1 MVWSVSM
8 FPGAWL
14 KYLSV
19 ACVARSMSKVPSG
32 KNGFP
37 RLADKLGEAQEDPAD
52 EDGRWMSTTKA
63 VTKGLK

>member
-1 MVWSVSM
+1 M

-19 ACVARSMSKVPSG
+19 ACVARSLSTYLSS

-52 EDGRWMSTTKA
+52 EDGRWVSTTKA

>member
-1 MVWSVSM
+1 
-8 FPGAWL
+8 
-14 KYLSV
+14 
-19 ACVARSMSKVPSG
+19 MSKVPSG

-52 EDGRWMSTTKA
+52 EDGRWVSTTKA